1 MAGAATPAD
10 DLDLGVHRWR
20 IRSGGR
26 LIVTGPTGTIATVV
40 EMPDRWTVDSPR
52 AWLTVVAAFISSAV
66 TLGTAYSFGAFFE
79 AMSTEFDSDAGAT
92 AVIFGITT
100 FSFFWLSLITGPM
113 MDRFGPRLVL
123 TIGAGAM
130 LVGLLLTSR
139 VQRITLG
146 YLTYGAG
153 VGLAAACGYVPMVAM
168 VGGWFVRHRALAVGL
183 AVAGIGVGTMVM
195 SPLAASMIDR
205 HGWRDTYV
213 IFGVGGALA
222 LLACVPLV
230 DRPPRRG
237 VPQPLRFRGA
247 LASPVFR
254 RIHLS
259 ALALGLAL
267 FVPFVF
273 IGQYAKEQGV
283 GAVKAAVLV
292 GALGGA
298 SVVSRVGFGTL
309 VARIGSFRLYRLCF
323 AIHAVSFLIWLVAG
337 GSYAAM
343 LAFVIVLG
351 TGYGGFVALSPIVI
365 SDRMGVA
372 GLGSILGLLYTAPG
386 LGGLL
391 GPPAAGWL
399 IDTADSYRPAIIAC
413 FAASVASI
421 ALLTGL
427 PTEGGRL
434 KRAATALD

>member
-1 MAGAATPAD
+1 
-10 DLDLGVHRWR
+10 
-20 IRSGGR
+20 
-26 LIVTGPTGTIATVV
+26 
-40 EMPDRWTVDSPR
+40 MPDRWTVDSPR
-52 AWLTVVAAFISSAV
+52 AWLTVVASFVSSAV

-79 AMSTEFDSDAGAT
+79 AMSTEFGSDAGAT
-92 AVIFGITT
+92 AVVFGVTT
-100 FSFFWLSLITGPM
+100 FSFFWLSLITGRLA
-113 MDRFGPRLVL
+113 DRFGPRVVL
-123 TIGAGAM
+123 LIGAVAILAG
-130 LVGLLLTSR
+130 LVSTSR
-139 VQRITLG
+139 VQSIAAG
-146 YLTYGAG
+146 YVTYGAG
-153 VGLAAACGYVPMVAM
+153 VGLAAACGYVPMVAT
-168 VGGWFVRHRALAVGL
+168 VGGWFVRQRALAVGV

-205 HGWRDTYV
+205 YGWRDTYV
-213 IFGVGGALA
+213 AFGVGGALA

-230 DRPPRRG
+230 DRPPRQG
-237 VPQPLRFRGA
+237 VPQPSRFRDA

-273 IGQYAKEQGV
+273 VGQYAKEQGV
-283 GAVKAAVLV
+283 GAVRAAVLV

-298 SVVSRVGFGTL
+298 SVVSRVGFGSL
-309 VARIGSFRLYRLCF
+309 VGRLGSFRLYRACF
-323 AIHAVSFLIWLVAG
+323 GVHAASFLIWLVAG
-337 GSYAAM
+337 GSYAAL
-343 LAFVIVLG
+343 LAFVLVLG

-399 IDTADSYRPAIIAC
+399 IDTAGSYRPAILGC
-413 FAASVASI
+413 LAASVISI
-421 ALLTGL
+421 VLLIGL
-427 PTEGGRL
+427 PTTAGRL
-434 KRAATALD
+434 ERAADAVD